1 MTAVATGWSQRTAD
15 AAMRRQPV
23 VSERWDYQ
31 WGVLLKGVEA
41 VWRATGEQ
49 RFFDFVQANVDR
61 FVAPSGDIA
70 TYAMADHNLDHV
82 NPGRLL
88 FALSDTSGDPRYM
101 RAAGTL
107 REQLR
112 TQPRTASGGFWHKRI
127 YPDQMWLDGI
137 YMGCPFYLDHALQA
151 GDAAAVDDVVHQITL
166 IYEHTRDPKT
176 GLLYHGWDESRKE
189 AWADPRTGC
198 SRSFWARAIG
208 WYAMALVDVLEL
220 LPDAGHRARVAAIL
234 RDTMAAVVRVQDRS
248 GLWYQVLDQGERAGN
263 YLESSASCMFAYAL
277 AKGAR
282 LGYLPPEQRLLAARA
297 YDAIVERF
305 VRVTAY
311 GDIAFEGT
319 CRGAGLGPA
328 PAGKPYRDG
337 SFAYYVSEP
346 VVTNDHKGLGAFLLA
361 SVELE
366 RRAR

>member
-1 MTAVATGWSQRTAD
+1 MTAVATTWSQRTAD

-31 WGVLLKGVEA
+31 WGVLLKGIEA
-41 VWRATGEQ
+41 VWRATGEA
-49 RFFDFVQANVDR
+49 RYLDFVRANVDR

-70 TYAMADHNLDHV
+70 TYAMADHNIDHI
-82 NPGRLL
+82 NPGKLL
-88 FALSDTSGDPRYM
+88 FALAETSRDPRYV
-101 RAAGTL
+101 RAADVL

-112 TQPRTASGGFWHKRI
+112 TQPRTASGGFWHKGWYR
-127 YPDQMWLDGI
+127 DQMWLDGI
-137 YMGCPFYLDHALQA
+137 YMGCPFYAEHAMGS
-151 GDAAAVDDVVHQITL
+151 GDAEAFVDVVHQITL
-166 IYEHTRDPKT
+166 IFEHTRDPKS
-176 GLLYHGWDESRKE
+176 GLLYHGWDESRTE
-189 AWADPRTGC
+189 AWADPVTGC

-234 RDTMAAVVRVQDRS
+234 RDTMAAVATVQDRS

-263 YLESSASCMFAYAL
+263 YLESSASCMFAYAV

-282 LGYLPPEQRLLAARA
+282 LGYLPPEQRALAAKA

-305 VRVTAY
+305 VRIAAD

-337 SFAYYVSEP
+337 SFEYYVSEP
-346 VVTNDHKGLGAFLLA
+346 VVANDHKGLGAFLLA

>member
-1 MTAVATGWSQRTAD
+1 VTAVATGWSQRTAD

-31 WGVLLKGVEA
+31 WGVLLKGIEA
-41 VWRATGEQ
+41 VWSLTGDA
-49 RFFDFVQANVDR
+49 RYLDHIRRNVDR
-61 FVAPSGDIA
+61 FVAPTGDIA
-70 TYAMADHNLDHV
+70 TYAMADHNIDHI
-82 NPGRLL
+82 NPGKLL
-88 FALSDTSGDPRYM
+88 FALARGSGDERYP
-101 RAAGTL
+101 RAADVL

-112 TQPRTASGGFWHKRI
+112 TQPRTPSGGFWHKRV

-137 YMGCPFYLDHALQA
+137 YMGCPFYLLHALQA
-151 GDAAAVDDVVHQITL
+151 GDDAAVDDVMHQIAL

-198 SRSFWARAIG
+198 SRSFWARAVG

-220 LPDAGHRARVAAIL
+220 LPDPGQRTRVASILNETMEAVARVQAP
-234 RDTMAAVVRVQDRS
+234 T
-248 GLWYQVLDQGERAGN
+248 GLWYQVLDQGDRAGN
-263 YLESSASCMFAYAL
+263 YLESSASCMFVYAF

-282 LGYLPPEQRLLAARA
+282 LGYLPPAHHALAARA
-297 YDAIVERF
+297 YGAIVERF
-305 VRVTAY
+305 VRATPD

-337 SFAYYVSEP
+337 SFEYYVNEP
-346 VVTNDHKGLGAFLLA
+346 VAPNDHKGVGAFLLA

-366 RRAR
+366 RAAG